1 MRFKL
6 LATAAL
12 AAAFLVPAA
21 HAQAVMN
28 VPTGGDG
35 AKPVPQKP
43 VADPDDTPEEIAKD
57 AQRDLKDTRFYNK
70 PGATRA
76 QYDADW
82 QDCRLIA
89 RGSRTPAGTVPYY
102 YNPAVVS
109 PVAAGV
115 GGLFGSLI
123 GSAIAQGA
131 QRRENRR
138 ACLLIK
144 GWRLVEVPN
153 ATAARVA
160 TMTDDQRSDY
170 FSSIVGAETV
180 DGVITERKSFE
191 LAADPNLK
199 LDAPLAGTGA
209 LWLGKNVDP
218 KAPFALAP
226 EEGAIVFG
234 FRRPD
239 EGSAGRSGSVAVTRY
254 DANVRDLLYRPKDW
268 KKTGDKTTYSLLAKS
283 KDKKAAYEVQ
293 VMRVT
298 PGDYVLSGSAV
309 GNLLITNS
317 FCFGAPTFHVG
328 PGETLYV
335 GDFVPYLSA
344 KMTSGERLNAIAWA
358 SHIEDAR
365 GVLAGSQG
373 ALASALKPAVL
384 RDRAT
389 YACSAIVMDRWD
401 LPGVEDLP
409 ELPPQ
414 PAEAPAPAAV
424 VAAPAT
430 R

>member
-1 MRFKL
+1 MRSRLFV
-6 LATAAL
+6 TAAL
-12 AAAFLVPAA
+12 AATFVVQTV
-21 HAQAVMN
+21 HAQAVMQ
-28 VPTGGDG
+28 VQTGGDG

-43 VADPDDTPEEIAKD
+43 AADPDDTPEEIAKD
-57 AQRDLKDTRFYNK
+57 AQRDLKDSRFYNK

-89 RGSRTPAGTVPYY
+89 RGSRTPSGTIPYY
-102 YNPAVVS
+102 YNPQVIS

-138 ACLLIK
+138 SCLLIK

-153 ATAARVA
+153 ATALRVGA
-160 TMTDDQRSDY
+160 MTDDQRSEY
-170 FSSIVGAETV
+170 FNSIVGAETV
-180 DGVITERKSFE
+180 DGAITERKSFE
-191 LAADPNLK
+191 LAADSNLK
-199 LDAPLAGTGA
+199 LEAPLAGPGA

-218 KAPFALAP
+218 KAPFTLAP
-226 EEGAIVFG
+226 NEGAIVFG

-239 EGSAGRSGSVAVTRY
+239 AGSAGRSGSVAVTRY

-268 KKTGDKTTYSLLAKS
+268 KKIGDKTTYSLLAKS
-283 KDKKAAYEVQ
+283 KDKKATYEVQ

-309 GNLLITNS
+309 GNVLITNS

-328 PGETLYV
+328 AGETLYV
-335 GDFVPYLSA
+335 GDFVPYMSA
-344 KMTSGERLNAIAWA
+344 KMTNGERLNTIAWA
-358 SHIEDAR
+358 SHLEDAR

-373 ALASALKPAVL
+373 ALAQSLKPAAL

-401 LPGVEDLP
+401 LPGAEDLP

-414 PAEAPAPAAV
+414 PAVEAVPAPA
-424 VAAPAT
+424 VATPAT